1 MSIASETLKQDID
14 KLDRDRLQQV
24 ADFIAFVK
32 FRDKRHRLTLDPT
45 KMASLFAEFAD
56 EDRSI
61 AESGIGDYRILA

>member
-1 MSIASETLKQDID
+1 MKNCC
-14 KLDRDRLQQV
+14 KFDRDRLQQV

-56 EDRSI
+56 EDRSL
-61 AESGIGDYRILA
+61 AESGIGDYAASLDLEDSL